1 MQSAVPILKRV
12 QMFSSDN
19 GIDRRHV
26 EEIVEECKGRRQRD
40 SSLGSS

>member
-1 MQSAVPILKRV
+1 MQSAVPSLKRV

-26 EEIVEECKGRRQRD
+26 EEIVEEYKDRQQRD
-40 SSLGSS
+40 SA